1 MGSIEVEIMIKNDQT
16 DKYAWKFKNNDY
28 FGKSTQSLLLV
39 HTFVS
44 YGCGVG
50 REMASGCK
58 WGLLR
63 TKKGPTSHPRIAHGQ
78 RYPLP
83 CFIAVPRS
91 WGESR
96 AVASKYQCSVK
107 TGVNLH
113 TSIHTSICLLKRAW
127 FQAQEVWFQASVV
140 CSKAFCLKRKG
151 LFSVRDDFRLKRL
164 EFRPQW
170 AGLELWAWGGGPTYG
185 QIDAHMEIHLKFTS
199 NQPPQALTLHLQSA
213 RDGLKDGQTN

>member
-63 TKKGPTSHPRIAHGQ
+63 TKKGP
-78 RYPLP
+78 
-83 CFIAVPRS
+83 
-91 WGESR
+91 
-96 AVASKYQCSVK
+96 
-107 TGVNLH
+107 
-113 TSIHTSICLLKRAW
+113 KR
-127 FQAQEVWFQASVV
+127 
-140 CSKAFCLKRKG
+140 
-151 LFSVRDDFRLKRL
+151 
-164 EFRPQW
+164 
-170 AGLELWAWGGGPTYG
+170 T
-185 QIDAHMEIHLKFTS
+185 
-199 NQPPQALTLHLQSA
+199 
-213 RDGLKDGQTN
+213 